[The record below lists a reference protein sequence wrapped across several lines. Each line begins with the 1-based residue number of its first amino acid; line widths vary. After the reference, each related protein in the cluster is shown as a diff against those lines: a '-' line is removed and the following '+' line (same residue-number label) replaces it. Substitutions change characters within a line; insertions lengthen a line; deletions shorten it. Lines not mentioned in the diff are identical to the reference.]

1 MMMMRRPVLL
11 LLLLLPHG
19 LFRPSARS
27 RCPLP
32 RCRSPVQ
39 SRHDRGGV
47 VGEGGGSI
55 SRDGEERRCNDSGGG
70 EVGKKKEW
78 RKLWEGR
85 RKEKQEER
93 KEESRLSEKKPGK
106 GVRSGREEGPC
117 TKARER
123 TKRGRRRGGNRIKGG
138 LAMNR
143 RLAHLPSLPYML
155 GRADMGE
162 GIPSIAFAPC
172 FLLLSAPSPHT
183 QKSTTR
189 KKGFGGNLNCGGIE
203 GGGDSCGNSS
213 PIVCPV

>member
-1 MMMMRRPVLL
+1 MGKRRTPSKRTVAADVRRRRRSGDPLNPRWRFHQLAAWVRGVGGGEKDGGNNIAAAAASDGRRWTTNVRGKRMVVMMMMRRPVLL

-70 EVGKKKEW
+70 EVRKKKEW

-123 TKRGRRRGGNRIKGG
+123 K
-138 LAMNR
+138 
-143 RLAHLPSLPYML
+143 
-155 GRADMGE
+155 
-162 GIPSIAFAPC
+162 
-172 FLLLSAPSPHT
+172 
-183 QKSTTR
+183 
-189 KKGFGGNLNCGGIE
+189 E
-203 GGGDSCGNSS
+203 GGGEEAIELREGLL
-213 PIVCPV
+213 